1 MRDEMGDG
9 MSSQETAARI
19 LAAARRCLL
28 SDGYA
33 SMTTRMVAEAAEVPL
48 SQIHY
53 HFGSKDEMILSLL
66 AAENDQ
72 LLERQAEMFG
82 RDLPFSERW
91 DIACDYL
98 DKDLESGYVRV
109 LHEMMAAGWSSG
121 RIGKEVTEMLRGW
134 SAVLTQLARDASH
147 AGLAMGHLAPEE
159 ISALTSAT
167 FLGAESMI
175 LLGLE
180 DETIPLR
187 NALRGIGLAMKDLEE
202 GAA

>member
-1 MRDEMGDG
+1 

-19 LAAARRCLL
+19 LAAARSRLL

-66 AAENDQ
+66 AAENDR

-109 LHEMMAAGWSSG
+109 LHEMMAAGWSSD

-147 AGLAMGHLAPEE
+147 AGLAMGHLTPEE
-159 ISALTSAT
+159 ISALTSAA

-187 NALRGIGLAMKDLEE
+187 KALRGIGQAIKDLEE
-202 GAA
+202 AAV

>member
-1 MRDEMGDG
+1 

-19 LAAARRCLL
+19 LTAARGCLL

-109 LHEMMAAGWSSG
+109 LHEMMAAGWSSD

-147 AGLAMGHLAPEE
+147 AGLAMGHLTPEE
-159 ISALTSAT
+159 MSALTSAT

>member
-1 MRDEMGDG
+1 

-19 LAAARRCLL
+19 LEAARSCLL
-28 SDGYA
+28 SVGYA
-33 SMTTRMVAEAAEVPL
+33 SMTTRMVAETAGVPL

-53 HFGSKDEMILSLL
+53 HFGSKDEMILQIL

-82 RDLPFSERW
+82 RDLPLSRRW

-98 DKDLESGYVRV
+98 DEDLESGYVRV
-109 LHEMMAAGWSSG
+109 LHEMMAAGWSSD
-121 RIGKEVTEMLRGW
+121 RIGKEVAEMLRGW
-134 SAVLTQLARDASH
+134 SAVLRRLANEAS
-147 AGLAMGHLAPEE
+147 ASGVGIGHLAAAEMA
-159 ISALTSAT
+159 ALTSAV

-180 DETIPLR
+180 DESIPLR
-187 NALRGIGLAMKDLEE
+187 AALRGIGKTIRRMEE
-202 GAA
+202 SAA